1 MRKIINI
8 NYKSKRSFT
17 KSSELLSEYDLYLS
31 RAQGLAPKTRQLYCS
46 NIRSFLQSLF
56 PTQKIFLNTLTPKKI
71 VNFILEYTCEGGAH
85 RAQAMVYSLRSFFK
99 FLTRTRRFKN
109 NMVDAVPKVPMWKK
123 RSLPVFLSRDELNLL
138 LQSCDRSCAK
148 GLRDYAILMML
159 ATLGVRPSE
168 VCKLT
173 LDDIDWH
180 KGELIIRGKG
190 SEARLPLFQDLGDAL
205 ADYLQNGRPKC
216 SSNNLFVRV
225 KTTQNVLAGT
235 NDLSGIR
242 HIVRAALKRA
252 GLNPEKKG
260 AYLLRHTFATQL
272 LQQGASLQ
280 EIGLIL
286 RHKLIETTAIYASV
300 DFEKLATL
308 VQSWPHKGKRGGVK

>member
-8 NYKSKRSFT
+8 NDKSKSSFI
-17 KSSELLSEYDLYLS
+17 KSSELVNKYDQYLS
-31 RAQGLAPKTRQLYCS
+31 RAQGLAPRTRQFYCS
-46 NIRSFLQSLF
+46 NIRSFLLSFF
-56 PTQKIFLNTLTPKKI
+56 PAKKFSLNTLTPKKI

-99 FLTRTRRFKN
+99 FLFRTRCLKN
-109 NMVDAVPKVPMWKK
+109 NLADAVPTVPMWKK
-123 RSLPVFLSRDELNLL
+123 RSIPVFLSCNELQLL
-138 LQSCDRSCAK
+138 LKSCNRGCAK

-159 ATLGVRPSE
+159 ITLGVRPSE

-180 KGELIIRGKG
+180 KGEIFVRSKG
-190 SEARLPLFQDLGDAL
+190 SETRLPLFQDLGDAL
-205 ADYLQNGRPKC
+205 TDYLQNGRPKC
-216 SSNNLFVRV
+216 SSNSLFVRV
-225 KTTQNVLAGT
+225 SRSQKAPTVVIE
-235 NDLSGIR
+235 LSGIR

-300 DFEKLATL
+300 DFKKLATI
-308 VQSWPHKGKRGGVK
+308 VQPWPYKGKWKV

>member
-8 NYKSKRSFT
+8 NRKSKSSFI
-17 KSSELLSEYDLYLS
+17 KASELVNKYDQYLS
-31 RAQGLAPKTRQLYCS
+31 RAQGLAPITRQLYCS
-46 NIRSFLQSLF
+46 NIRSFLLSFF
-56 PTQKIFLNTLTPKKI
+56 PDTKFSLNTLTPKKI
-71 VNFILEYTCEGGAH
+71 VNFILEYTRKGGAH

-99 FLTRTRRFKN
+99 FLSRTRRLKN
-109 NMVDAVPKVPMWKK
+109 NLADAIPTVPIWKK
-123 RSLPVFLSRDELNLL
+123 RSLPVFLSRKELQLL
-138 LQSCDRSCAK
+138 LQSCNRGCAK

-159 ATLGVRPSE
+159 ITLGVRPSE

-180 KGELIIRGKG
+180 KGEIIVRGKG
-190 SEARLPLFQDLGDAL
+190 SETRLPLFQDLGDAL
-205 ADYLQNGRPKC
+205 SAYLQYGRPKC
-216 SSNNLFVRV
+216 SSNSFFIRMNRPQ
-225 KTTQNVLAGT
+225 KAPIAAIE
-235 NDLSGIR
+235 LSGIL
-242 HIVRAALKRA
+242 HIVRAALNRA

-308 VQSWPHKGKRGGVK
+308 VQPWPHKSKKEV

>member
-8 NYKSKRSFT
+8 NHKSNSNFIKA
-17 KSSELLSEYDLYLS
+17 SELVNKYDQYLS
-31 RAQGLAPKTRQLYCS
+31 RAQGLAPRTRQFYCS
-46 NIRSFLQSLF
+46 NIRSFLLSIF
-56 PTQKIFLNTLTPKKI
+56 PTKKFSLNTLSPKKI
-71 VNFILEYTCEGGAH
+71 VNFILAYAREGGAH

-99 FLTRTRRFKN
+99 FLSRTRRLKN
-109 NMVDAVPKVPMWKK
+109 NLVDAVPTVPMWKK
-123 RSLPVFLSRDELNLL
+123 RSLPVFLSHDELQLL
-138 LQSCDRSCAK
+138 LQSCNRGCTK

-159 ATLGVRPSE
+159 ITLGVRPSE

-180 KGELIIRGKG
+180 KGEIIVRGKG
-190 SEARLPLFQDLGDAL
+190 SETRLPLFQDLGDAL
-205 ADYLQNGRPKC
+205 TDYLQYGRPKC
-216 SSNNLFVRV
+216 PSNSLFVRV
-225 KTTQNVLAGT
+225 NRPQKTLTAAIE
-235 NDLSGIR
+235 LSGIR

-260 AYLLRHTFATQL
+260 AYLLRHSFATQL

-300 DFEKLATL
+300 DFEKLATI
-308 VQSWPHKGKRGGVK
+308 VQPWPCKGKRKV